1 MLHRVIEDTKEDT
14 RVRAHAIFALSHGGD
29 TPTSEFNY
37 LRDIYSRLDE
47 DKLKEAVFQGMGEDG
62 GAGGRWLIERARDGR
77 ERTSLRKNALFWAG
91 QGDAAPTADLVS
103 VYQDADDSGL
113 KEHAI
118 FVLSQRRDKAATD
131 ALIRIARED
140 KDTRMR
146 GKALFWLAQMKDP
159 RVTGLISD
167 LILK

>member
-1 MLHRVIEDTKEDT
+1 M
-14 RVRAHAIFALSHGGD
+14 VRDRCIGGD
-29 TPTSEFNY
+29 TPASEFNY
-37 LRDIYSRLDE
+37 LRSVYSQLDD
-47 DKLKEAVFQGMGEDG
+47 DKLKEAVFQGMGEDA
-62 GAGGRWLIERARDGR
+62 GAGGRWLIERARDTR
-77 ERTSLRKNALFWAG
+77 EPTRLRKNALFWAG
-91 QGDAAPTADLVS
+91 QRGETPTDELVS
-103 VYQDADDSGL
+103 VYRDADDSGL

-118 FVLSQRRDKAATD
+118 FVLSQRRDEPATE

-159 RVTGLISD
+159 RVSKLISD